1 MVKMQIQNELR
12 AKTAMVESFPKE
24 VAVFHVRLAKQGNIV
39 VVVAVVAPVHALY
52 VVMEKLKGP

>member
-1 MVKMQIQNELR
+1 
-12 AKTAMVESFPKE
+12 MVESFPKE